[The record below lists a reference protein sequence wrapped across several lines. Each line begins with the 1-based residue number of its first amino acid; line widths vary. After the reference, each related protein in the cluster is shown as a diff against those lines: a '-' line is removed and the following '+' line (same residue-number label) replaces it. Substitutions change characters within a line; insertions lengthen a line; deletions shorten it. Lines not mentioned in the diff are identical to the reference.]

1 MDYEDILPKRNVLGT
16 IRGQRL
22 KFGVKYKKEWTLSF
36 FFSIL
41 VPMEATKPSISRRS
55 RNRRNR
61 HELILTVASQLFASQ
76 GYEGTRIEEIAEAAG
91 VAPAT
96 VYNYFSTKTNILTA
110 LAMRH
115 ARTALP
121 ERRAYIRNPPR
132 DPVEAV
138 QGFENLL
145 ADQALRTLGR
155 ECWRVIL
162 ATPYTQPGDRL
173 HRAGIFFNWLIIKH
187 YVKMFDG
194 MRARGVIGEHV
205 NISELATLITA
216 LGTHHFSL
224 FISDETMTVDALKAG
239 MKAHVHLVFTGVLGN
254 AAARAPSRGRKAQPA
269 T

>member
-1 MDYEDILPKRNVLGT
+1 
-16 IRGQRL
+16 
-22 KFGVKYKKEWTLSF
+22 
-36 FFSIL
+36 
-41 VPMEATKPSISRRS
+41 MEAIRPSISRRS
-55 RNRRNR
+55 RNRRHR

-76 GYEGTRIEEIAEAAG
+76 GYEGTRIEEIAEASS

-96 VYNYFSTKTNILTA
+96 VYNYFSTKANILTA

-115 ARTALP
+115 ARTSLP
-121 ERRAYIRNPPR
+121 ERRAYIRNPPQ
-132 DPVEAV
+132 DPVKAV

-187 YVKMFDG
+187 YVKMLNG

-224 FISDETMTVDALKAG
+224 FISDETMTMEALKAG
-239 MKAHVHLVFTGVLGN
+239 IGAHVQLIFTGVIGT
-254 AAARAPSRGRKAQPA
+254 ASVSPDSRRTRPA